1 MNLRVDRTVC
11 ETAPACK
18 MQHIL
23 ILERLYT
30 ITPHWLTGDSART
43 VEEVID
49 LLLESPNDP
58 YHQHDLAI
66 LDAAKDRDGLISS
79 NLSRGR
85 CSAYKL
91 EPIIFVLYQSSD
103 ILQKPDH
110 IIGMQKIETLRP
122 PTASKKWET
131 SSLQRRSHGKP
142 TQW

>member
-23 ILERLYT
+23 TLEKLYP
-30 ITPHWLTGDSART
+30 ITPHWLTGDHARI

-49 LLLESPNDP
+49 LLLESPRDP

-66 LDAAKDRDGLISS
+66 LNAAKNRDGLISS
-79 NLSRGR
+79 HLSRER

-103 ILQKPDH
+103 IL
-110 IIGMQKIETLRP
+110 
-122 PTASKKWET
+122 
-131 SSLQRRSHGKP
+131 
-142 TQW
+142 